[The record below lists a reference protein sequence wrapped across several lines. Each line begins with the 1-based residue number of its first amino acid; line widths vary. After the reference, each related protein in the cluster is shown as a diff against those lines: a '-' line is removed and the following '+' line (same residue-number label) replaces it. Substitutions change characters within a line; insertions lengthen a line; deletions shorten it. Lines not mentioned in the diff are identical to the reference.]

1 MTQHQ
6 EIMSKL
12 DKIDLKLDNHL
23 ERITKVE
30 EKIEG
35 QKGLVRTC
43 LALVGTLVAAIV
55 TVAVKAFWK

>member
-12 DKIDLKLDNHL
+12 NKIDDKLDNHL

-30 EKIEG
+30 VKVEEFPYH
-35 QKGLVRTC
+35 
-43 LALVGTLVAAIV
+43 IV
-55 TVAVKAFWK
+55 TTEWE